1 MTSTPA
7 PAPAQRVSLLPT
19 AAVGAAFLVV
29 ALVFVVPSSWYLAF
43 KAVHVVFAV
52 VWIGGGLLLT
62 TLGLIAER
70 QGDPAGK
77 TAVARQAAL
86 VGDKV
91 FTPSSLLVLA
101 SGIAMMLND
110 TGDLAW
116 DWESFWVVFGLLG
129 FASTFTIGIG
139 ILSPMAKKVRGLMQT
154 VGPDAPETQAAISQI
169 LLVARVDVA
178 VLMLVVVDMV
188 AKPFIT

>member
-19 AAVGAAFLVV
+19 AAVGAAFLVL